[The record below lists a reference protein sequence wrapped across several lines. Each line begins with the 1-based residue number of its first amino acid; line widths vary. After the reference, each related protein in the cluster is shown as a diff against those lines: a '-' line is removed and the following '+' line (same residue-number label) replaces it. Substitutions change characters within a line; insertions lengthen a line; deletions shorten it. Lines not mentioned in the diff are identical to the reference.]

1 MTRSSLRM
9 LRRVARCTSTD
20 CVFRCARSLSHPPP
34 QAGRQAAAARQ
45 TAAGNQSQECG
56 ARPAAPPPAA
66 APLRSGRLG
75 GMMPI
80 AARRKAPCRRLP
92 DGYPRVCVVPLA
104 PNGPPGRRAGRR
116 LPGSAALPSSRP
128 PAFPPSPRGMRRAR
142 AARRRDRSGAGG
154 GEGAGLAA
162 GDILQALPPVA
173 ADAASGTG
181 AASAAR
187 PCVGVGGERRRS
199 ARTLASH
206 TRAAPRRAAPRR
218 EPRFIADT
226 AGGGGA

>member
-9 LRRVARCTSTD
+9 LRQVARCTSTD
-20 CVFRCARSLSHPPP
+20 CVFRCARALSPAP
-34 QAGRQAAAARQ
+34 AGRQAAAAARQ

-80 AARRKAPCRRLP
+80 AARRKAPCGRLP

-116 LPGSAALPSSRP
+116 LPGSAALPSSRL
-128 PAFPPSPRGMRRAR
+128 PAFLPSPRGMRRAR

-154 GEGAGLAA
+154 GEWTGLAA
-162 GDILQALPPVA
+162 GGVLQALPPVA
-173 ADAASGTG
+173 ADAASGTA

-187 PCVGVGGERRRS
+187 PCVGGVGRRGREERPN
-199 ARTLASH
+199 ARLAH
-206 TRAAPRRAAPRR
+206 PRRAEPSRA
-218 EPRFIADT
+218 EPRT
-226 AGGGGA
+226 